1 MVNSVIV
8 FDEPFMHHIRGH
20 SQSTSNLMEEGDLN
34 VIMEGP
40 PYVGMAAFVH
50 AYVRMYML
58 LNLDLTG
65 AL

>member
-1 MVNSVIV
+1 
-8 FDEPFMHHIRGH
+8 
-20 SQSTSNLMEEGDLN
+20 MEVGALN
-34 VIMEGP
+34 MIMEGP
-40 PYVGMAAFVH
+40 PYVGMASFVH